1 MKLDRYTVKPDK
13 AAKNEEL
20 VRAVHDELLRTRPAG
35 TRRGR
40 GRYE

>member
-13 AAKNEEL
+13 AAENEKL
-20 VRAVHDELLRTRPAG
+20 VRPVHDELRRTTAG
-35 TRRGR
+35 IRRGR